1 MKFLLRIGRGGS
13 VTVRLSVPPRR
24 GGHSANQY
32 RIRYCLSLHRCVWHE
47 TQVGEFTVNQSSQ
60 TVHVA
65 LDESAYNIR
74 IGTGIL
80 AQGATDISAT
90 LGTLSHVV
98 VISDANVDG
107 YACQMVEGFKRLAIR
122 IDQLTVAAG
131 ETSKSSDEAVRL
143 WNQLLER
150 GADRSSVIVAIGGGV
165 VGDLAGFIAAT
176 FVRGIRFCQV
186 PTTLLS
192 QVDSSVGGKTG
203 INLPGAKNMVGAFWQ
218 PGLVLIDT
226 DVLNTLPDR
235 DYASG
240 LAEVV
245 KYGAIMD
252 EPFFDQLESSVEDLN
267 RRDSL
272 TLQKV
277 IARCCRLKADVV
289 EEDERETSGRRAILN
304 YGHTFAHALEATAGY
319 GELLHG
325 EAVAI
330 GMVCASRLAEQM
342 GRISANTTQRQI
354 SILDA
359 LNLPTQLPRWSH
371 QRLWEAM
378 NRDKK
383 VQHGKLRFVLP
394 TCLGHVELV
403 SGVTFEQ
410 VDRALSACH

>member
-1 MKFLLRIGRGGS
+1 M
-13 VTVRLSVPPRR
+13 
-24 GGHSANQY
+24 
-32 RIRYCLSLHRCVWHE
+32 
-47 TQVGEFTVNQSSQ
+47 NQSSQ

-394 TCLGHVELV
+394 TGLGHVELV